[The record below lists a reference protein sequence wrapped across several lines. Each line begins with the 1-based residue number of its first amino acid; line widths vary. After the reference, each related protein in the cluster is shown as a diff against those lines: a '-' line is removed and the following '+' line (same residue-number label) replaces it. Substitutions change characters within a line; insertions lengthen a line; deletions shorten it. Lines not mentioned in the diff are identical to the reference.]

1 MRKEDLETK
10 MRVLQLRETAAKR
23 MLDLYQQQ
31 LAAAEKRCENLK
43 M

>member
-1 MRKEDLETK
+1 
-10 MRVLQLRETAAKR
+10 

-43 M
+43 MQREQLSRNAV